1 MDIVMDINE
10 IKKILPHRYPF
21 LLVDRI
27 IELEPGVR
35 AIGIKNLTINEPQF
49 AGHFPEHPI
58 MPGVLMIEAM
68 AQVGACAL
76 FCQDKYKGQLGV
88 LAGVEKMRFKRQAVP
103 GDSLIIRCEV
113 IKIKSNFGW
122 FKGEIHI
129 EKDLVCRGELMFGM
143 ERSSRKDN

>member
-1 MDIVMDINE
+1 MDINE
-10 IKKILPHRYPF
+10 ILQFLPHRYPF

-35 AIGIKNLTINEPQF
+35 AVGIKNVTINEPHF
-49 AGHFPEHPI
+49 MGHFPGRPI

-76 FCQDKYKGQLGV
+76 FSQEKYSGQLGFLV
-88 LAGVEKMRFKRQAVP
+88 GVDKFRIKRQAIP
-103 GDSLIIRCEV
+103 GDTLLIRSEV
-113 IKIKSNFGW
+113 IKLRGNFGW

-129 EKDLVCRGELMFGM
+129 ANDLVCRGELMFGI
-143 ERSSRKDN
+143 EKASRKD

>member
-1 MDIVMDINE
+1 MEKILDINE
-10 IKKILPHRYPF
+10 IMQILPHRYPF

-27 IELEPGVR
+27 IEIEPGVK
-35 AIGIKNLTINEPQF
+35 AVGIKNLSINEPHF
-49 AGHFPEHPI
+49 AGHFPNRPI

-76 FCQDKYKGQLGV
+76 FCQEKYQGQIGF

-103 GDSLIIRCEV
+103 GDSLIIKCEV
-113 IKIKSNFGW
+113 LKIKSNFGW

-129 EKDLVCRGELMFGM
+129 QNDLVCRGELMFGL
-143 ERSSRKDN
+143 ERSSRKEI